1 MTQAS
6 NDFYST
12 HAGRY
17 AEVTHGF
24 IQSVY
29 SNVSHPGLTGDLVIM
44 DRMKELIPK
53 HAVGLDAGCGAGAR
67 DVFFYWQAGYDIEG
81 IDAVEENI
89 RVAKELHPKIADRVS
104 VWDLSKPLE
113 YSDDV
118 FDFVM
123 CNAVIQHITPELV
136 RGVTIPELCRV
147 LKPNGALQL
156 MFKVGEGIKTVYDK
170 DYDSDR
176 TFQMYEAEGLVELLS
191 GLGLEVVQREGD
203 KLGGLMYFTD
213 TKKVDHCVF
222 YARKSEVNL
231 DIRTGD

>member
-44 DRMKELIPK
+44 DRMNELIPK

-67 DVFFYWQAGYDIEG
+67 DVFFYWELEYDIIG
-81 IDAVEENI
+81 VDSVEENI
-89 RVAKELHPKIADRVS
+89 RVAKELHPEISERVS
-104 VWDLSKPLE
+104 VWDLSKPLS
-113 YSDDV
+113 YASNT

-136 RGVTIPELCRV
+136 RDVTIPELCRV
-147 LKPNGALQL
+147 LKPNGVLQL
-156 MFKVGEGIKTVYDK
+156 MFKVGDGIKTVYDK
-170 DYDSDR
+170 DYSSDR
-176 TFQMYEAEGLVELLS
+176 TFQMYAADEVVRILS
-191 GLGLEVVQREGD
+191 GIGVEVIEQEGE

-213 TKKVDHCVF
+213 TKPVDHCLLF
-222 YARKSEVNL
+222 ARK
-231 DIRTGD
+231 IR